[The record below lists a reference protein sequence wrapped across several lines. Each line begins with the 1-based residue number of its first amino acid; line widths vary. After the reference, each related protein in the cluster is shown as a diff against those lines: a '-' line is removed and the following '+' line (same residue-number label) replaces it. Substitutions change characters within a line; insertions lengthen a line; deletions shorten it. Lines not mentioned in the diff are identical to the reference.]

1 MRSIDWKNKP
11 KQLLR
16 KRAEWEALRTFILPA
31 NSPALKVRV
40 TSQEFKRLAKLHAA
54 AGKKPG
60 PCWHE
65 VLLRE
70 KGKRN
75 EYRCAVCKT
84 LLETRR
90 K

>member
-1 MRSIDWKNKP
+1 MP
-11 KQLLR
+11 
-16 KRAEWEALRTFILPA
+16 
-31 NSPALKVRV
+31 VRV
-40 TSQEFKRLAKLHAA
+40 TAQEFKRLAKLHAA

-70 KGKRN
+70 KGQRR
-75 EYRCAVCKT
+75 EYRCAVCKDLFKT
-84 LLETRR
+84 QKENRDG